1 MSTPILRQPAG
12 WPSVLLGR
20 AGKLPAGAGL
30 PEAEKLGA
38 WAAWKSAVRQGPE
51 AVVRAVGE
59 AGLRG
64 RGGAG
69 YPTADKWRDVRANP
83 APQRYAVANGY
94 EADPGAVVDRT
105 LMETDPHA
113 VLEGLA
119 LAAFAVGAEE
129 AFLVVRA
136 DATTAIERL
145 TAALEAAQAAG
156 YVGDDVLGSG
166 VTVEIHIRPLE
177 GGFVLGEE
185 TVLLK
190 ALEGK
195 RGVPE
200 QRPPYPSQRG
210 LFGAPTAVNNVATL
224 ASVPWLLVNGPAR
237 FHAIGDPDYPG
248 TILVQLSGAVH
259 HPGVAEVPTGTSIAV
274 VVDKAGGGATGHLKA
289 ALVGGPSG
297 GFLPP
302 DGLATPLVPDALE
315 AAGAILGSGSVL
327 VLDEHACI
335 VEMATLME
343 RFMNDESCGKCIP
356 CRIGTRRLTEIGERF
371 TSGRPRPTDA
381 GLLLD
386 LAADV
391 RDGSLCGHGI
401 TAPNPLTSGMRYF
414 RAEFDEHIVRGRC
427 AAGVC
432 KPLRVAA
439 GAAR

>member
-1 MSTPILRQPAG
+1 MAAPILRQPAG
-12 WPSVLLGR
+12 WPSVLLAR
-20 AGKLPAGAGL
+20 AGKLEARAGL
-30 PEAEKLGA
+30 AEAEKLGA
-38 WAAWKSAVRQGPE
+38 WVAWKSAVRQGPE

-69 YPTADKWRDVRANP
+69 YPTADKWRAVRAQP
-83 APQRYAVANGY
+83 APVRYAVANGY
-94 EADPGAVVDRT
+94 EADPGVVVDRT
-105 LMETDPHA
+105 LMAADPHA

-129 AFLVVRA
+129 GFLVVRA
-136 DATTAIERL
+136 DATAAIERL
-145 TAALEAAQAAG
+145 TAALEAAQTAG
-156 YVGDDVLGSG
+156 YLGYDVLGSG
-166 VTVEIHIRPLE
+166 VTVEIQIRPLE
-177 GGFVLGEE
+177 GGFLLGEE
-185 TVLLK
+185 TVLMR

-195 RGVPE
+195 RGMPD
-200 QRPPYPSQRG
+200 QRPPYPSERG
-210 LFGAPTAVNNVATL
+210 LFGAPTVVNNVATL
-224 ASVPWLLVNGPAR
+224 ASVPWLLVNGPAKFR
-237 FHAIGDPDYPG
+237 AIGDPDFPG
-248 TILVQLSGAVH
+248 TVLVQLSGAVH
-259 HPGVAEVPTGTSIAV
+259 HPGVAEVPTGTPLAV
-274 VVDKAGGGATGHLKA
+274 VVDKAAGGATGQLKA

-302 DGLATPLVPDALE
+302 DGLATPLAPGPLE

-335 VEMATLME
+335 VELATLME

-371 TSGRPRPTDA
+371 MTGRPRPTDP

-414 RAEFDEHIVRGRC
+414 RQEFDDHIVRGRC

>member
-1 MSTPILRQPAG
+1 MPTAILRQPAG

-20 AGKLPAGAGL
+20 AGKAAAADGLAG
-30 PEAEKLGA
+30 AEKLGA
-38 WAAWKSAVRQGPE
+38 WAAWKGAVQQGPE
-51 AVVRAVGE
+51 AVIRAVGD

-69 YPTADKWRDVRANP
+69 YPTADKWRAVRAQA
-83 APQRYAVANGY
+83 APVRYAVANGY
-94 EADPGAVVDRT
+94 EADPGTMVDRT
-105 LMETDPHA
+105 LMEVDPHA

-136 DATTAIERL
+136 DAALAIDRL
-145 TAALEAAQAAG
+145 TAALAAAEAAG
-156 YVGDDVLGSG
+156 YLGDDVLGSG
-166 VTVEIHIRPLE
+166 VTVEIQIRPLE

-200 QRPPYPSQRG
+200 QRPPHPSQRG

-224 ASVPWLLVNGPAR
+224 AAVPWLLTNGAATFR
-237 FHAIGDPDYPG
+237 AIGAADFPG
-248 TILVQLSGAVH
+248 TVLVQLSGAVRRA
-259 HPGVAEVPTGTSIAV
+259 GVAEVPTGTPVAV
-274 VVDKAGGGATGHLKA
+274 VVDKAGGGATGRLKA
-289 ALVGGPSG
+289 VLVGGPSG

-302 DGLATPLVPDALE
+302 EALDTAIAPATLE
-315 AAGAILGSGSVL
+315 AAGAILGSGSLV

-335 VEMATLME
+335 VELATLME

-371 TSGRPRPTDA
+371 MDGRPRPTDA

-414 RAEFDEHIVRGRC
+414 KAEFDDHIVRGRC

>member
-1 MSTPILRQPAG
+1 MAAPILRQPAG
-12 WPSVLLGR
+12 WPSLLLAR
-20 AGKLPAGAGL
+20 AGRLDAKAGL

-38 WAAWKSAVRQGPE
+38 WAAWKAAVQQGPE
-51 AVVRAVGE
+51 AVVRAVSD

-69 YPTADKWRDVRANP
+69 YPTADKWRAARAQP
-83 APQRYAVANGY
+83 ARTRYVVANGY

-105 LMETDPHA
+105 LMEVDPHA

-119 LAAFAVGAEE
+119 LAAFAAGAEE

-136 DATTAIERL
+136 DATAATQRL
-145 TAALEAAQAAG
+145 TAALEAALAAG
-156 YVGDDVLGSG
+156 YLGDDVLGSG
-166 VTVEIHIRPLE
+166 VTVDVRIRPLE

-200 QRPPYPSQRG
+200 QRPPYPAERG
-210 LFGAPTAVNNVATL
+210 LFGAPTVVNNVATL

-237 FHAIGDPDYPG
+237 YRAIGDPAFPG
-248 TILVQLSGAVH
+248 TVLVQLSGAVR
-259 HPGVAEVPTGTSIAV
+259 HPGVVEVPTGTPLAAV
-274 VVDKAGGGATGHLKA
+274 VDLAGGGATGTLKA
-289 ALVGGPSG
+289 VLVGGPSG

-302 DGLATPLVPDALE
+302 DALDAPLTPAALE
-315 AAGAILGSGSVL
+315 AAGAIMGSGSLV
-327 VLDEHACI
+327 VLDEQACI
-335 VEMATLME
+335 VELATLME

-371 TSGRPRPTDA
+371 MSGRPRPTDT

>member
-1 MSTPILRQPAG
+1 MAAPILRQPAG
-12 WPSVLLGR
+12 WPSVLLAR
-20 AGKLPAGAGL
+20 AGKLEARAGL
-30 PEAEKLGA
+30 AEAEKLGA
-38 WAAWKSAVRQGPE
+38 WVAWKSAVRQGPE

-69 YPTADKWRDVRANP
+69 YPTADKWRAVRAQP
-83 APQRYAVANGY
+83 APVRYAVANGY
-94 EADPGAVVDRT
+94 EADPGVVVDRT
-105 LMETDPHA
+105 LMAADPHA

-129 AFLVVRA
+129 GFLVVRA
-136 DATTAIERL
+136 DATAAIERL
-145 TAALEAAQAAG
+145 TAALEVAQTAG
-156 YVGDDVLGSG
+156 YLGDDVLGSG
-166 VTVEIHIRPLE
+166 VTVEIQIRPLE
-177 GGFVLGEE
+177 GGFLLGEE
-185 TVLLK
+185 TVLMR

-195 RGVPE
+195 RGMPD
-200 QRPPYPSQRG
+200 QRPPYPSERG
-210 LFGAPTAVNNVATL
+210 LFGAPTVVNNVATL
-224 ASVPWLLVNGPAR
+224 ASVPWLLVNGPAKFR
-237 FHAIGDPDYPG
+237 AIGDPDFPG
-248 TILVQLSGAVH
+248 TVLVQLSGAVH
-259 HPGVAEVPTGTSIAV
+259 RPGVAEVPTGTPLAV
-274 VVDKAGGGATGHLKA
+274 VVDKAGGGATGQLKA

-302 DGLATPLVPDALE
+302 DGLATPLAPGPLE

-335 VEMATLME
+335 VELATLME

-371 TSGRPRPTDA
+371 MTGRPRPTDP

-414 RAEFDEHIVRGRC
+414 RQEFDDHIVRGRC

>member
-1 MSTPILRQPAG
+1 MGATILRQPAG
-12 WPSVLLGR
+12 WPAVLLGR
-20 AGKLPAGAGL
+20 AGKVDPEAGRA
-30 PEAEKLGA
+30 EAEKAGA
-38 WAAWKSAVRQGPE
+38 WAAWKGAVRQGPE
-51 AVVRAVGE
+51 AVVRAVAD

-69 YPTADKWRDVRANP
+69 YPAADKWRAVREQA
-83 APQRYAVANGY
+83 APVRYVVANGY
-94 EADPGAVVDRT
+94 EADPGTVVDRT
-105 LMETDPHA
+105 LMEADPHA
-113 VLEGLA
+113 VLEGIA
-119 LAAFAVGAEE
+119 LAAFAVGARE

-136 DATTAIERL
+136 DAALALARL
-145 TAALEAAQAAG
+145 TAARDAALEAG
-156 YVGDDVLGSG
+156 YLGDDVLGSG
-166 VTVEIHIRPLE
+166 VSVEIDIRALE

-210 LFGAPTAVNNVATL
+210 LFGAPTAVHNVATL
-224 ASVPWLLVNGPAR
+224 ACVPWLLTNGASAFR
-237 FHAIGDPDYPG
+237 ALGAPDFPG
-248 TILVQLSGAVH
+248 TVLVQLSGAVH
-259 HPGVAEVPTGTSIAV
+259 RPGVAEVPTGTPLATV
-274 VVDKAGGGATGHLKA
+274 VEKAGGGATGTLKA
-289 ALVGGPSG
+289 VLVGGPSG

-302 DGLATPLVPDALE
+302 DALDAPLTPAALE
-315 AAGAILGSGSVL
+315 AAGAIMGSGSLV

-335 VEMATLME
+335 VELATLME

-371 TSGRPRPTDA
+371 MEGRPRPTDTA
-381 GLLLD
+381 LLLD

-414 RAEFDEHIVRGRC
+414 QPEFDDHIVRGRC